1 MKRRSGSVVWGS
13 RTVGLRRGPL
23 EITWVLCFGS
33 GKTEGVI
40 FLGLAFGGGA
50 GGLTSWI
57 WGQLAM
63 LEACMAAK

>member
-40 FLGLAFGGGA
+40 SFGGGA
-50 GGLTSWI
+50 RGLTSWI